1 MTLMVAEKDLYRACE
16 VIFGPELDISR
27 DFLEYLQLSG
37 VKCAYRKRALETHPD
52 RFVATGNLPPEQNN
66 SLLFH
71 DVQQA
76 YESLRQYLEAREKGL
91 KLPGSEPIATTGGR
105 SRGAAYRSKTYR
117 YTHRGA
123 NSTGQTR
130 TRTETRGFQGQ
141 DHNSGT
147 IHPFWSI
154 DQLYRG
160 PLPNRRLLLGHF
172 LYYSGVAS
180 WRNIVQALAWQRS
193 QRPRIGEISR
203 RYGLL
208 NDRQIATILQQRQIN
223 RRFGETARAMG
234 LLTEPQ
240 LRLLIQAQNRL
251 QRKFGE
257 YFVTEK
263 ILTSEKLSRLL
274 AAYHRHNSRLV
285 REFTRRHSGF

>member
-1 MTLMVAEKDLYRACE
+1 MTLMLAEKDLYRACE

-52 RFVATGNLPPEQNN
+52 RFAATGHLPPEHQDG
-66 SLLFH
+66 LHFH

-76 YESLRQYLEAREKGL
+76 YESLRQYLEAREKGIII
-91 KLPGSEPIATTGGR
+91 PGKEPAGQRQRPAGNSCRPRTTPGR
-105 SRGAAYRSKTYR
+105 NRHSGSNQAGARSQAGSSNK
-117 YTHRGA
+117 
-123 NSTGQTR
+123 
-130 TRTETRGFQGQ
+130 QGQ
-141 DHNSGT
+141 RSGT
-147 IHPFWSI
+147 IHPFWDI
-154 DQLYRG
+154 DALYRG

-208 NDRQIATILQQRQIN
+208 NDREIAMVLNTRQAN
-223 RRFGETARAMG
+223 QRFGETAHALG
-234 LLTEPQ
+234 LLTDPQ
-240 LRLLIQAQNRL
+240 LRLLIQAQKRL

-257 YFVTEK
+257 YFVAEN
-263 ILTSEKLSRLL
+263 ILTREKLARLL
-274 AAYHRHNSRLV
+274 AAYHRHNNRLF
-285 REFTRRHSGF
+285 REFTGQRSFL